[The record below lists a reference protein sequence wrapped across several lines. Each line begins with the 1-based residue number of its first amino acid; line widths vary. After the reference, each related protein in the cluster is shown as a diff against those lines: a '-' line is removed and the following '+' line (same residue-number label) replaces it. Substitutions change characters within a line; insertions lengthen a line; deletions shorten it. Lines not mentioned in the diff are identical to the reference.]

1 MNFPIS
7 ATSGKM
13 GRPPLHLKPRL
24 IRLSQRAIEEIEALV
39 GKNRLSQFVREAI
52 DREIERRKSLQNI
65 NETKE

>member
-24 IRLSQRAIEEIEALV
+24 IRLSERAIDEIEALV

-52 DREIERRKSLQNI
+52 DREIERRKNLKNSSEN
-65 NETKE
+65 ND

>member
-24 IRLSQRAIEEIEALV
+24 IRLSARAIDEIEALV

-52 DREIERRKSLQNI
+52 DREIERRKKL
-65 NETKE
+65 NENKE